1 MPYPAARSLAIAMF
15 AGCGALLPAVPAI
28 AQDSDALVV
37 LINDFRASPQ
47 QCAGQ
52 KIGPVGPL
60 ALDPALAGLQ
70 IDAGTR
76 LQDALK
82 DAGYQ
87 ARRAE
92 AIGVSGPSDAES
104 AMAAI
109 GQRYCRALLGAQ
121 YASIG
126 VSRDGNKWSIVL
138 AQPLISPDLGDWRDA
153 GKDILKLSNEARAR
167 ARSCGNRRFPAA
179 PPLAWN
185 DTLGEAALAHSRDM
199 AKRNYFR
206 HEGQDGGSAGD
217 RAKREGYDWRS
228 VGENIATGQG
238 KPKEVVSGWLSSPGH
253 CANIMNGDFTEMG
266 AAYAVN
272 PDSDTTIYWTQVFGT
287 PR

>member
-1 MPYPAARSLAIAMF
+1 MPYIHACARSLAKAVC
-15 AGCGALLPAVPAI
+15 ACALLPAVPAI
-28 AQDSDALVV
+28 GQDTGELAA
-37 LINDFRASPQ
+37 LINEFRDSPQ

-52 KIGPVGPL
+52 TMGPVGPL
-60 ALDPALAGLQ
+60 APDPALAGLQ

-76 LQDALK
+76 LQDALE

-92 AIGVSGPSDAES
+92 AIGVSGPSDPKS
-104 AMAAI
+104 AMSAI

-126 VSRDGNKWSIVL
+126 VSRDGNKWTIVL

-153 GKDILKLSNEARAR
+153 GKDILKLANEARAR
-167 ARSCGNRRFPAA
+167 ARTCGNRRFPAA

-206 HEGQDGGSAGD
+206 HEGQDGSSAGD
-217 RAKREGYDWRS
+217 RARREGYDWRS